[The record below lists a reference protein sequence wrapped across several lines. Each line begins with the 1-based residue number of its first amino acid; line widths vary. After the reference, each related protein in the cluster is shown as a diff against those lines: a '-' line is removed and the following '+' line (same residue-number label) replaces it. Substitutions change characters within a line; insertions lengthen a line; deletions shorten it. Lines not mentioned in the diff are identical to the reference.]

1 MRENPVYLAP
11 RPIFNSSLYLIA
23 NMKTTSPVEAREI
36 LLNSYTSTIEII
48 KNNKEM
54 LQFVN
59 LDYSKFEHPAE
70 PYLPPIDS
78 SQ

>member
-1 MRENPVYLAP
+1 
-11 RPIFNSSLYLIA
+11 
-23 NMKTTSPVEAREI
+23 MKTTNPVEAREI

-59 LDYSKFEHPAE
+59 LD
-70 PYLPPIDS
+70 
-78 SQ
+78 